1 MIAKFLKEYSK
12 WYLLYASMTGLY
24 LLTFFLYHLPITF
37 FLTSF
42 SFNLTLLFGISIWLF
57 LGFRKKMKTLETFL
71 SVEELADFTLPSEE
85 SYRDLIL
92 EIKSSQSQ
100 RLLDAKHQ
108 HQGLQD
114 LIKMWSHQM
123 KVPLSALSLMA
134 QTDQLD
140 KQEVRQQL
148 LRLEKYLDTL
158 LNYLKFS
165 GNKDDFRFEIC
176 SSREIIMDLI
186 KKYRV
191 SFLAK
196 NLSVNIEG
204 DWQLKSDKKWLSF
217 ALSQVLDNAIK
228 YSKDGGQIAVK
239 MDEKG
244 ITILD
249 TGMGIL
255 SEDLPRL
262 FEEGFTGFNGHEH
275 KKATG
280 LGLYMTKQVLDRLA
294 LSIAIESQV
303 EIGTQVFIGKQ
314 KV

>member
-37 FLTSF
+37 FLTSL